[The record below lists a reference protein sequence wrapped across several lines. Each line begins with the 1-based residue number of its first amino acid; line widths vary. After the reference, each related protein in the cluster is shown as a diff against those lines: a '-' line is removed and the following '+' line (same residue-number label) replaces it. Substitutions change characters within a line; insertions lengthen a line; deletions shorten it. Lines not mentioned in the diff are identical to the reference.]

1 MKCKQSQH
9 KKSHAGNSLLVQ
21 WLGPCALA
29 AEAPGSLTAGSDYV
43 KAKDKP
49 R

>member
-1 MKCKQSQH
+1 MKCKQSKH
-9 KKSHAGNSLLVQ
+9 KSHAGNSLPVSR
-21 WLGPCALA
+21 LGPCALT
-29 AEAPGSLTAGSDYV
+29 AEGPSSLIAGSDYM